1 MIVLI
6 INKRTH
12 TIEEI
17 RNLRSIKR
25 VGAKYIV
32 LTYINPNTL
41 QENLKNISIDL
52 YTILIKSNGKS
63 NENLYEL

>member
-25 VGAKYIV
+25 VGANYIV
-32 LTYINPNTL
+32 ITYINPKTL
-41 QENLKNISIDL
+41 QENLKNI
-52 YTILIKSNGKS
+52 KKP
-63 NENLYEL
+63 E

>member
-25 VGAKYIV
+25 VGANYIV
-32 LTYINPNTL
+32 ITYINPKTL